1 MLGKIFTGLVVLA
14 LAAAPFLV
22 GTYYLDL
29 MTTIAIYAILLL
41 GLDIVFGYTG
51 EVSLGH
57 SALFGVGAYAAGCLV
72 HHHLLVGGVAP
83 AGIDVIIGVVLGT
96 IIAAAFGW
104 VLAMPALRVTGPYLA
119 MVTLAFG
126 TIVAILINEVTD
138 LTNGPL
144 GITLNRPLFVD
155 LKPLA

>member
-1 MLGKIFTGLVVLA
+1 
-14 LAAAPFLV
+14 
-22 GTYYLDL
+22 
-29 MTTIAIYAILLL
+29 
-41 GLDIVFGYTG
+41 
-51 EVSLGH
+51 
-57 SALFGVGAYAAGCLV
+57 V

-155 LKPLA
+155 LKPLAGT